1 MYNYFYLFLFLLYFQ
16 LLQNNTKNNKIM
28 TINKKNFDELYTII
42 TNNVDEFEYN
52 SLSIINLSKDI
63 ILVEVDECKRVFNS
77 EDRIEILN
85 FIINKE

>member
-28 TINKKNFDELYTII
+28 TINKKNFDELCTII

-52 SLSIINLSKDI
+52 SLSIIHLSKDI